1 MRLSANLTG
10 HPGFKVTDVK
20 FLLGRGKTEAEILK
34 LWDEQLKQG
43 KIPTSIKR
51 PIDLKAI

>member
-1 MRLSANLTG
+1 MEISLKLAN

-20 FLLGRGKTEAEILK
+20 FLLGRGKTEAEIIK

-51 PIDLKAI
+51 PIGLKAI